1 MTVVNKAPKKAESDK
16 KDVLTELLARREAN
30 IKQAIEWPLWEIEE
44 ELERAK
50 VAKEGFL
57 MKNPMHD
64 LSIIE
69 EHISQLEESYK
80 VRSTL
85 DAES

>member
-1 MTVVNKAPKKAESDK
+1 METAKKASKKKDSDK
-16 KDVLTELLARREAN
+16 KDVLADLLARREVN
-30 IKQAIEWPLWEIEE
+30 IKQAIEWSLWEIEE

-50 VAKEGFL
+50 VAKESFL
-57 MKNPMHD
+57 IKNPMHD

-80 VRSTL
+80 IRSNI
-85 DAES
+85 ER